1 MWRHSI
7 GEPRRKPRVDAPEH
21 HRPCRSPGAR
31 RPGREGARP
40 RRSPVRA
47 GAPDPRGQGTDRGD
61 LEARTR
67 ASVRDRRRNEQR
79 RPGAAAPPVSAAGRE
94 RQEGAGQVITQ
105 GLSRNRVILAT
116 AGTALAL
123 LLAALDQTIVG
134 TAIPRIVADLNG
146 LDRLAWVT
154 TAYLVT
160 STTMT
165 PIAGKLGDLF
175 GRKPFLLAGMI
186 GFVAA
191 SALCGLSQDMTQ
203 LIVFRGIQGIFGGV
217 LFATVFTVIGD
228 LFPPESRGRVQG
240 LFGGVFGLSSIV
252 GPTAGGFITDHWS
265 WRWVFEVNI
274 PVGIVAVA
282 VVLAGL
288 PYVRSKAS
296 WRDIDFFGA
305 VTLAA
310 GVVPLLIALSI
321 TRDHAWTSPEVEG
334 LLALAAVMLAAFVFV
349 ESRVEHPI
357 VPLELFKNT
366 TFTVSM
372 VVGFLTAFGMFGSI
386 LFTPLVFQGVLGISA
401 TNSGALITPMMF
413 GLLGAS
419 TLTGFAM
426 RRVKRYR
433 YLGTLGVAV
442 MIVGMYL
449 LSLITPSMPEWRVVA
464 ALIVVGLGLG
474 TTFPLYLTAVQ
485 VALPR
490 SYMGVASSQIQFWRN
505 LGGTVGSSILGAV
518 LANRLPDYL
527 KTRIG
532 ELHLP
537 PQALQHLPS
546 GGANAVLQPGALS
559 QLPPAVA
566 TAIRLALSDTLRDI
580 YIFAG
585 LILIAALVA
594 TVFLKEVPL
603 AGVPTQAFG
612 EPVPEDDD
620 TKAREPVAV

>member
-1 MWRHSI
+1 MTATLD
-7 GEPRRKPRVDAPEH
+7 RRK
-21 HRPCRSPGAR
+21 
-31 RPGREGARP
+31 
-40 RRSPVRA
+40 
-47 GAPDPRGQGTDRGD
+47 T
-61 LEARTR
+61 
-67 ASVRDRRRNEQR
+67 
-79 RPGAAAPPVSAAGRE
+79 
-94 RQEGAGQVITQ
+94 
-105 GLSRNRVILAT
+105 ILAT
-116 AGTALAL
+116 AGTMLAL

-175 GRKPFLLAGMI
+175 GRKPFLLVGMI
-186 GFVAA
+186 GFVVA
-191 SALCGLSQDMTQ
+191 SAFCGLANSMTE
-203 LIVFRGIQGIFGGV
+203 LIVFRGVQGIFGGV

-228 LFPPESRGRVQG
+228 LFPPEQRGRAQG
-240 LFGGVFGLSSIV
+240 LFGAVFGLSSIV

-274 PVGIVAVA
+274 PVGIIAVL

-296 WRDIDFFGA
+296 WRDIDIWGA
-305 VTLAA
+305 ITLAG

-321 TRDHAWTSPEVEG
+321 TRDHAWTSPQVTG

-349 ESRVEHPI
+349 ESRVKEPI
-357 VPLELFKNT
+357 VPLHLFKNP

-372 VVGFLTAFGMFGSI
+372 IVGFLTAFGMFGSI

-419 TLTGFAM
+419 TATGFVM
-426 RRVKRYR
+426 RRIKYYR
-433 YLGTLGVAV
+433 FLGTLGVAV
-442 MIVGMYL
+442 MILGMWL
-449 LSLITPSMPEWRVVA
+449 LSQITPSTPEWHVVVD
-464 ALIVVGLGLG
+464 LIVVGLGIG

-490 SYMGVASSQIQFWRN
+490 QFMGVASSQIQFWRN

-518 LANRLPDYL
+518 LANRLPGYL
-527 KTRIG
+527 QTQVSG
-532 ELHLP
+532 LHLP
-537 PQALQHLPS
+537 PSALGKLGS
-546 GGANAVLQPGALS
+546 AGANAILQPGALAN
-559 QLPPAVA
+559 LPPALV
-566 TAIRLALSDTLRDI
+566 TAIRVALSDTLRDI

-585 LILIAALVA
+585 VVLVVALVS

-603 AGVPTQAFG
+603 TSAPASTGFG
-612 EPVPEDDD
+612 EPTPVDEDVREE
-620 TKAREPVAV
+620 REPVPA

>member
-1 MWRHSI
+1 M
-7 GEPRRKPRVDAPEH
+7 
-21 HRPCRSPGAR
+21 
-31 RPGREGARP
+31 
-40 RRSPVRA
+40 
-47 GAPDPRGQGTDRGD
+47 
-61 LEARTR
+61 
-67 ASVRDRRRNEQR
+67 
-79 RPGAAAPPVSAAGRE
+79 
-94 RQEGAGQVITQ
+94 ITE
-105 GLSRNRVILAT
+105 GLSRRRVILAT
-116 AGTALAL
+116 AGTMLAL

-203 LIVFRGIQGIFGGV
+203 LIVFRGIQGVFGGV

-228 LFPPESRGRVQG
+228 LFPPDQRGRAQG
-240 LFGGVFGLSSIV
+240 LFGAVFGLSSIV
-252 GPTAGGFITDHWS
+252 GPTTGGFITDHWS

-274 PVGIVAVA
+274 PVGIIAVI

-296 WRDIDFFGA
+296 WRDIDFWGA
-305 VTLAA
+305 LTLAA
-310 GVVPLLIALSI
+310 GVVPLLIALTI
-321 TRDHAWTSPEVEG
+321 TRDHAWTSPQVTG
-334 LLALAAVMLAAFVFV
+334 LLGLAAAMLAAFIFV
-349 ESRVEHPI
+349 ESRVENPI
-357 VPLELFKNT
+357 VPLHLFKNS
-366 TFTVSM
+366 TFSVSM
-372 VVGFLTAFGMFGSI
+372 IVGFLTAFGMFGSI

-419 TLTGFAM
+419 TATGFAM
-426 RRVKRYR
+426 RRIRYYR

-442 MIVGMYL
+442 MIFGMWL
-449 LSLITPSMPEWRVVA
+449 LSQTTPSVPEWHVVA
-464 ALIVVGLGLG
+464 DLIVVGLGIG

-485 VALPR
+485 TALPR
-490 SYMGVASSQIQFWRN
+490 QYLGVASSQIQFWRN
-505 LGGTVGSSILGAV
+505 LGGTVGSAILGAV

-527 KTRIG
+527 STRVAA
-532 ELHLP
+532 LHLP
-537 PQALQHLPS
+537 PQVLNSLPK
-546 GGANAVLQPGALS
+546 GGSANSILDPVLLHK
-559 QLPPAVA
+559 LPPQFAE
-566 TAIRLALSDTLRDI
+566 AIRTALANTLHDI
-580 YIFAG
+580 YFFAG

-594 TVFLKEVPL
+594 TVFMKEVPL
-603 AGVPTQAFG
+603 TNAPQVGGFG
-612 EPVPEDDD
+612 EGAPVDEAERLERTEVP
-620 TKAREPVAV
+620 A

>member
-1 MWRHSI
+1 M
-7 GEPRRKPRVDAPEH
+7 
-21 HRPCRSPGAR
+21 
-31 RPGREGARP
+31 
-40 RRSPVRA
+40 
-47 GAPDPRGQGTDRGD
+47 
-61 LEARTR
+61 
-67 ASVRDRRRNEQR
+67 
-79 RPGAAAPPVSAAGRE
+79 
-94 RQEGAGQVITQ
+94 ITQ
-105 GLSRNRVILAT
+105 GLSRGRVALAT
-116 AGTALAL
+116 AGTMLAL

-175 GRKPFLLAGMI
+175 GRKPFLLGGMI
-186 GFVAA
+186 GFVLA

-203 LIVFRGIQGIFGGV
+203 LIVFRGVQGIFGGV

-228 LFPPESRGRVQG
+228 LFPPSQRGRTAG

-252 GPTAGGFITDHWS
+252 GPTAGGFITDHWG

-274 PVGIVAVA
+274 PVGIIAVA
-282 VVLAGL
+282 VVLIGL

-305 VTLAA
+305 FTLAA

-321 TRDHAWTSPEVEG
+321 TRDHAWTSPQVSG
-334 LLALAAVMLAAFVFV
+334 LLALAAAMLAAFVFV
-349 ESRVEHPI
+349 ESRVQHPI
-357 VPLELFKNT
+357 VPLHLFKNT

-419 TLTGFAM
+419 TVTGFVM
-426 RRVKRYR
+426 RRIKYYR
-433 YLGTLGVAV
+433 YLGTLGVSV
-442 MIVGMYL
+442 MIVGMWM
-449 LSLITPSMPEWRVVA
+449 LSQVTPGTPEWRVVVD
-464 ALIVVGLGLG
+464 LIVVGLGIG

-485 VALPR
+485 TALPR
-490 SYMGVASSQIQFWRN
+490 AYLGVASSQIQFWRN
-505 LGGTVGSSILGAV
+505 LGGTVGSAILGAV

-527 KTRIG
+527 KTRVADAN
-532 ELHLP
+532 LP
-537 PQALQHLPS
+537 QQALDRLPK
-546 GGANAVLQPGALS
+546 GGSANAILDPTLLHK
-559 QLPPAVA
+559 LPDPFVH
-566 TAIRLALSDTLRDI
+566 AIRFALSDTLHDI

-585 LILIAALVA
+585 LILILALVS
-594 TVFLKEVPL
+594 TVFMKEVPL
-603 AGVPTQAFG
+603 TSTTTAGFG
-612 EPVPEDDD
+612 TPVPEDENLREKDD
-620 TKAREPVAV
+620 RKEPVPA

>member
-1 MWRHSI
+1 M
-7 GEPRRKPRVDAPEH
+7 
-21 HRPCRSPGAR
+21 
-31 RPGREGARP
+31 
-40 RRSPVRA
+40 
-47 GAPDPRGQGTDRGD
+47 T
-61 LEARTR
+61 EA
-67 ASVRDRRRNEQR
+67 
-79 RPGAAAPPVSAAGRE
+79 
-94 RQEGAGQVITQ
+94 ITH
-105 GLSRNRVILAT
+105 GLSRQRVILAT
-116 AGTALAL
+116 AGTMLAL

-203 LIVFRGIQGIFGGV
+203 LIVFRGIQGLFGGV

-228 LFPPESRGRVQG
+228 LFPPDQRGRAQG
-240 LFGGVFGLSSIV
+240 LFGAVFGLSSIL
-252 GPTAGGFITDHWS
+252 GPTTGGFITDHWS

-274 PVGIVAVA
+274 PVGVVAVS

-296 WRDIDFFGA
+296 WRDIDFWGA
-305 VTLAA
+305 LTLAA
-310 GVVPLLIALSI
+310 GVVPLLIGLTI
-321 TRDHAWTSPEVEG
+321 TRDHAWTSPQVTG
-334 LLALAAVMLAAFVFV
+334 LLALAAIMLGAFVFV
-349 ESRVEHPI
+349 ESRVKQPI
-357 VPLELFKNT
+357 VPLHLFKNS

-419 TLTGFAM
+419 TATGFVM
-426 RRVKRYR
+426 RRIRNYC

-442 MIVGMYL
+442 MIFGMWL
-449 LSLITPSMPEWRVVA
+449 LSQVTPTTPEWHVVA
-464 ALIVVGLGLG
+464 DLIVIGLGLG

-490 SYMGVASSQIQFWRN
+490 QFMGVASSQIQFWRN
-505 LGGTVGSSILGAV
+505 LGGTVGSAILGAV

-527 KTRIG
+527 TARTAA
-532 ELHLP
+532 LHLP
-537 PQALQHLPS
+537 PQVISSLPKTGS
-546 GGANAVLQPGALS
+546 ANAILDPTLLGK
-559 QLPPAVA
+559 LPAAFVQ
-566 TAIRLALSDTLRDI
+566 AIRLALSDTLHDI

-585 LILIAALVA
+585 VILVIALVS

-603 AGVPTQAFG
+603 TGAAAGRGFDAP
-612 EPVPEDDD
+612 PVELEEEEREAV
-620 TKAREPVAV
+620 AR

>member
-1 MWRHSI
+1 M
-7 GEPRRKPRVDAPEH
+7 
-21 HRPCRSPGAR
+21 
-31 RPGREGARP
+31 
-40 RRSPVRA
+40 
-47 GAPDPRGQGTDRGD
+47 
-61 LEARTR
+61 
-67 ASVRDRRRNEQR
+67 
-79 RPGAAAPPVSAAGRE
+79 
-94 RQEGAGQVITQ
+94 
-105 GLSRNRVILAT
+105 
-116 AGTALAL
+116 LAL

-228 LFPPESRGRVQG
+228 LFPPENRGRVQG
-240 LFGGVFGLSSIV
+240 LFGGVFGLSAII
-252 GPTAGGFITDHWS
+252 GPTAGGFITDHWG

-274 PVGIVAVA
+274 PVGIVAVG

-296 WRDIDFFGA
+296 WRDIDFWGA
-305 VTLAA
+305 FTLAA
-310 GVVPLLIALSI
+310 GVVPMLIALSI
-321 TRDHAWTSPEVEG
+321 TRDHAWTSPEVVG
-334 LLALAAVMLAAFVFV
+334 LLALAAVMLAAFVFI
-349 ESRVEHPI
+349 EARAEHPI
-357 VPLELFKNT
+357 VPLELFKNP

-372 VVGFLTAFGMFGSI
+372 IVGFLTAFGMFGSI

-413 GLLGAS
+413 GLLAAS
-419 TLTGFAM
+419 TVTGLVM
-426 RRVKRYR
+426 KRIKYYR
-433 YLGTLGVAV
+433 FLGTLGVAV

-449 LSLITPSMPEWRVVA
+449 LSGITPSTPEWHVVA
-464 ALIVVGLGLG
+464 DLIVVGLGIG

-490 SYMGVASSQIQFWRN
+490 KHMGVASSQIQFWRN

-527 KTRIG
+527 KIRITD
-532 ELHLP
+532 LHLP
-537 PQALQHLPS
+537 AQLHLPS
-546 GGANAVLQPGALS
+546 GGANSILQPGALA
-559 QLPPAVA
+559 QLPAPVA
-566 TAIRLALSDTLRDI
+566 AAIRLALADTLHDI
-580 YIFAG
+580 YFFAG
-585 LILIAALVA
+585 LILVVALVS

-603 AGVPTQAFG
+603 TSSSSTTGFAD
-612 EPVPEDDD
+612 PVPDDEA
-620 TKAREPVAV
+620 TESRERVPA

>member
-1 MWRHSI
+1 M
-7 GEPRRKPRVDAPEH
+7 
-21 HRPCRSPGAR
+21 
-31 RPGREGARP
+31 
-40 RRSPVRA
+40 
-47 GAPDPRGQGTDRGD
+47 T
-61 LEARTR
+61 EA
-67 ASVRDRRRNEQR
+67 
-79 RPGAAAPPVSAAGRE
+79 
-94 RQEGAGQVITQ
+94 ITH
-105 GLSRNRVILAT
+105 GLSRQRVILAT
-116 AGTALAL
+116 AGTMLAL

-203 LIVFRGIQGIFGGV
+203 LIVFRGVQGVFGGV

-228 LFPPESRGRVQG
+228 LFPPDQRGRAQG
-240 LFGGVFGLSSIV
+240 LFGAVFGLSSIL
-252 GPTAGGFITDHWS
+252 GPTTGGFITDHWS

-274 PVGIVAVA
+274 PVGIIAVS

-296 WRDIDFFGA
+296 WRDIDFWGA
-305 VTLAA
+305 LTLAA
-310 GVVPLLIALSI
+310 GVVPLLIGLTI
-321 TRDHAWTSPEVEG
+321 TRDHAWTSPQVTG
-334 LLALAAVMLAAFVFV
+334 LLALAAIMLGAFVFV
-349 ESRVEHPI
+349 ESRVKQPI
-357 VPLELFKNT
+357 VPLHLFKNS

-419 TLTGFAM
+419 TATGFVM
-426 RRVKRYR
+426 RRIRNYR

-442 MIVGMYL
+442 MIFGMWL
-449 LSLITPSMPEWRVVA
+449 LSQVTPTTPEWHVVA
-464 ALIVVGLGLG
+464 DLIVIGLGLG

-490 SYMGVASSQIQFWRN
+490 QFMGVASSQIQFWRN
-505 LGGTVGSSILGAV
+505 LGGTVGSAILGAV

-527 KTRIG
+527 TARTAA
-532 ELHLP
+532 LHLP
-537 PQALQHLPS
+537 PQVISSLPKTGS
-546 GGANAVLQPGALS
+546 ANAILDPTLLGK
-559 QLPPAVA
+559 LPAAFVQ
-566 TAIRLALSDTLRDI
+566 AIRLALSDTLHDI

-585 LILIAALVA
+585 VILVIALVS

-603 AGVPTQAFG
+603 TGAAAGRGFDAP
-612 EPVPEDDD
+612 PVELEEEEREAV
-620 TKAREPVAV
+620 AR